1 MAKIIIEINQPTD
14 HSGVVALPEAGA
26 VATALNVE
34 IFVESDDRQK
44 LATLV
49 ADKLADVYTATIQ
62 TGVKAA
68 VDSVLKESIQDKTC

>member
-34 IFVESDDRQK
+34 IFVENDDRQK

-62 TGVKAA
+62 TGIKAA

>member
-1 MAKIIIEINQPTD
+1 MPKIIIEITQPKD

-26 VATALNVE
+26 VATALHVDISVE
-34 IFVESDDRQK
+34 GDDRQK

-62 TGVKAA
+62 TGIKAA
-68 VDSVLKESIQDKTC
+68 VDSVLKESIKDQSC

>member
-1 MAKIIIEINQPTD
+1 MAKIIIEITQPKD
-14 HSGVVALPEAGA
+14 HSGVIALPEAGA
-26 VATALNVE
+26 VATTLHVDISVE
-34 IFVESDDRQK
+34 GDDRQK

-62 TGVKAA
+62 TGIKAA

>member
-1 MAKIIIEINQPTD
+1 MPKITIEITQPKD
-14 HSGVVALPEAGA
+14 HSGVIALPEAGA
-26 VATALNVE
+26 VATTLHVDISIE
-34 IFVESDDRQK
+34 GDDRQK

-62 TGVKAA
+62 TGIKAA

>member
-1 MAKIIIEINQPTD
+1 MPKIIIEITQPKD
-14 HSGVVALPEAGA
+14 HCGVVALPEAGA
-26 VATALNVE
+26 VATTLHVDISIE
-34 IFVESDDRQK
+34 GDDRQK

-62 TGVKAA
+62 TGIKAA

>member
-1 MAKIIIEINQPTD
+1 MPKIIIEITQPKD
-14 HSGVVALPEAGA
+14 HCGVVALPEAGA
-26 VATALNVE
+26 VATALHVDISVE
-34 IFVESDDRQK
+34 GDDRQK

-62 TGVKAA
+62 TGIKAA

>member
-1 MAKIIIEINQPTD
+1 MAKIIIEITQPKG
-14 HSGVVALPEAGA
+14 HCGVVALPEAGA
-26 VATALNVE
+26 VATALHVDISVE
-34 IFVESDDRQK
+34 GDDRQK

-62 TGVKAA
+62 IGIKAA

>member
-1 MAKIIIEINQPTD
+1 MPKIIIEITQPTD
-14 HSGVVALPEAGA
+14 HSGVIALPEAGA

-62 TGVKAA
+62 TGVKAV

>member
-1 MAKIIIEINQPTD
+1 MPKIIIEITQPTD
-14 HSGVVALPEAGA
+14 HSGVVTLPEAGA

-34 IFVESDDRQK
+34 IFVENDDRQK

-62 TGVKAA
+62 TGIKAA

>member
-1 MAKIIIEINQPTD
+1 MAKIIIEITQPKD
-14 HSGVVALPEAGA
+14 HSGVIALPEVGA

-34 IFVESDDRQK
+34 IFVENDDTQK
-44 LATLV
+44 LASLV